1 MLAGIALAAWAFPA
15 HAQLPR
21 LEWGGGTPV
30 DFSFAD
36 PNTRSAAQTVRYINA
51 GAVPATLG
59 AMAASDEFVIAP
71 GSTCAPGQTLAPQA
85 SCTLQHIQASI
96 ALAVSL
102 CTSFGSARAF
112 DDAKYPSLEGQW
124 LRTDVGTPRYDPSRP
139 AGRYSTSA
147 AAPAELRSTWP
158 AADTT

>member
-1 MLAGIALAAWAFPA
+1 MLRFPSGKRRLRTAAGVLAGIALAAWAFPA

-85 SCTLQHIQASI
+85 SCTLLLQFAPVTE
-96 ALAVSL
+96 AP
-102 CTSFGSARAF
+102 G
-112 DDAKYPSLEGQW
+112 
-124 LRTDVGTPRYDPSRP
+124 
-139 AGRYSTSA
+139 A
-147 AAPAELRSTWP
+147 A
-158 AADTT
+158 